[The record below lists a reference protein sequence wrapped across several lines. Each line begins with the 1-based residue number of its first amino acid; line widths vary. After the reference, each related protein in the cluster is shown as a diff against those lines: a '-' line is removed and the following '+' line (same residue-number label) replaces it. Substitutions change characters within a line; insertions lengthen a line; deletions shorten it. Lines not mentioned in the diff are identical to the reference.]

1 MDDDKALR
9 ELIRDYQKFI
19 NTGDAQK
26 YSALYTDD
34 AIWMPPNSP
43 DRIGRAEILKTQSAT
58 FAKFTTNTEL
68 TPTEVRLLSDQW
80 GLVLCSSRGKVTPRG
95 EGNAVEFAYSIVFL
109 MARQPDRSWLIACQM
124 WNQKPKEVGK

>member
-1 MDDDKALR
+1 MDDDEALR

-19 NTGDAQK
+19 NTGDTQK

-43 DRIGRAEILKTQSAT
+43 NRIGRTEIFKTQSAT
-58 FAKFTTNTEL
+58 FTKFTTNTEL

-80 GLVLCSSRGKVTPRG
+80 GLVLCSSRGRVTPRG
-95 EGNAVEFAYSIVFL
+95 EGNTVEFAYSIVFL
-109 MARQPDRSWLIACQM
+109 MARQPNRSWLIAYQM

>member
-9 ELIRDYQKFI
+9 ELIRDYQKSI

-34 AIWMPPNSP
+34 AIWMPPNAP
-43 DRIGRAEILKTQSAT
+43 DRIGRAEILKMQSAI
-58 FAKFTTNTEL
+58 FAKFATHTEL

-80 GLVLCSSRGKVTPRG
+80 GLVLCSSRGTMTPRG
-95 EGNAVEFAYSIVFL
+95 GGNAVEFAFSIVFL
-109 MARQPDRSWLIACQM
+109 TARQPDGSWLVARQI
-124 WNQKPKEVGK
+124 WNQKPKEGYY